1 MSQRPEPNGSRDS
14 GDWPPPAPG
23 ARKRRRPPERH
34 ARWIDAENRGSEPRE
49 GTPPLLWWILGALL
63 LFGVLSVMV
72 RMFLVL

>member
-1 MSQRPEPNGSRDS
+1 MSERPDPAES
-14 GDWPPPAPG
+14 GDPETWPPPAPG
-23 ARKRRRPPERH
+23 SHRRRRPLERH
-34 ARWIDAENRGSEPRE
+34 ARWIDAKNRRDEPRE